1 MFVMYIIMQ
10 NLIHL
15 SKERFLYMT
24 TVIIAEDQKLLRES
38 FKNIIEN
45 NSDIKVVAS
54 ATNGKEAYN
63 LCKEYKPNV
72 VLMDLCM
79 PICNGTEATKLI
91 KADFPSIKVLILT
104 ASNDK
109 DDVASAISNGADG
122 YVLKNI
128 GTEELILSIK
138 SASLGLGIVDK
149 DLLDPI
155 VLNLRKENNKNKIVD
170 VSGINVSLTER
181 ELSIVSMIVDGK
193 DNKEIGASLFI
204 AEGTVKNIITEII
217 SKLQLKDRTQLAVY
231 AVRNELV

>member
-1 MFVMYIIMQ
+1 
-10 NLIHL
+10 
-15 SKERFLYMT
+15 MT
-24 TVIIAEDQKLLRES
+24 TIIIAEDQKLLRES

-54 ATNGKEAYN
+54 ATNGKEAYD
-63 LCKEYKPNV
+63 LCKKHKPDV
-72 VLMDLCM
+72 VLMDLSM

-91 KADFPSIKVLILT
+91 KTDFPSIKVLILT

-109 DDVASAISNGADG
+109 NDVTEAINNGADG

-128 GTEELILSIK
+128 GTEELILSIR
-138 SASLGLGIVDK
+138 STSLGLGIVDK
-149 DLLDPI
+149 NLLEPV
-155 VLNLRKENNKNKIVD
+155 VLNLSKENKKSGSITVD
-170 VSGINVSLTER
+170 VSGINVSLTKR
-181 ELSIVSMIVDGK
+181 ELNILSMIVDGK

>member
-1 MFVMYIIMQ
+1 
-10 NLIHL
+10 
-15 SKERFLYMT
+15 MT
-24 TVIIAEDQKLLRES
+24 TIIIAEDQKLLRES

-54 ATNGKEAYN
+54 ATNGKEAYE
-63 LCKEYKPNV
+63 LCKKHKPDV
-72 VLMDLCM
+72 VLMDLSM

-91 KADFPSIKVLILT
+91 KTDFPSTKVLILT

-109 DDVASAISNGADG
+109 NDVTEAINNGADG

-128 GTEELILSIK
+128 GTEELILSIR
-138 SASLGLGIVDK
+138 STSLGLGIVDK
-149 DLLDPI
+149 DLLEPM
-155 VLNLRKENNKNKIVD
+155 VLNFSKENKKSRSITVD

-181 ELSIVSMIVDGK
+181 ELNILSMIVDGK
-193 DNKEIGASLFI
+193 DNKEIGTSLFI

>member
-1 MFVMYIIMQ
+1 MQ

-15 SKERFLYMT
+15 GKEGFLYMT

-45 NSDIKVVAS
+45 NSDIKVVAC
-54 ATNGKEAYN
+54 AINGKEAYN
-63 LCKEYKPNV
+63 LCKEYKPDV
-72 VLMDLCM
+72 VLMDLSM

-91 KADFPSIKVLILT
+91 KADFPSVKVLMLT
-104 ASNDK
+104 ASDDK
-109 DDVASAISNGADG
+109 DDVTEAIINGADG

-138 SASLGLGIVDK
+138 STSLGLGIVDK
-149 DLLDPI
+149 NLFDPI
-155 VLNLRKENNKNKIVD
+155 ILNLRNENNKENHKTKNKIVD
-170 VSGINVSLTER
+170 ISGINVSLTER
-181 ELSIVSMIVDGK
+181 EINILTMIVDGK

>member
-1 MFVMYIIMQ
+1 MYIIMQ

-24 TVIIAEDQKLLRES
+24 TIIIAEDQKLLRES

-63 LCKEYKPNV
+63 LCKQYKPDV

-79 PICNGTEATKLI
+79 PVCNGTEATKLI
-91 KADFPSIKVLILT
+91 KIDFPSVKVLILT

-109 DDVASAISNGADG
+109 EDVTEAISNGADG

-138 SASLGLGIVDK
+138 STSLGLGIVDK
-149 DLLDPI
+149 DILDPLI
-155 VLNLRKENNKNKIVD
+155 LNLRKENKKKKKKTVQ

-181 ELSIVSMIVDGK
+181 ELRIVTMIVDGK

-231 AVRNELV
+231 AVRNQLV

>member
-1 MFVMYIIMQ
+1 
-10 NLIHL
+10 
-15 SKERFLYMT
+15 MT
-24 TVIIAEDQKLLRES
+24 RVIIAEDQKLLRES

-63 LCKEYKPNV
+63 LCKEYKPDV
-72 VLMDLCM
+72 VLMDLSM
-79 PICNGTEATKLI
+79 PICNGIEATKLI
-91 KADFPSIKVLILT
+91 KKEFPSVKVLILT

-109 DDVASAISNGADG
+109 MDVAEAIRNGADG

-138 SASLGLGIVDK
+138 SASLGLGVVDK
-149 DLLDPI
+149 DLLDP
-155 VLNLRKENNKNKIVD
+155 VLLNFSCKKKVSPKNGNITVD
-170 VSGINVSLTER
+170 ISGITVSLTER
-181 ELSIVSMIVDGK
+181 ELNIVSMIVDGK

>member
-1 MFVMYIIMQ
+1 MI
-10 NLIHL
+10 
-15 SKERFLYMT
+15 

-54 ATNGKEAYN
+54 ATNGKEAYD
-63 LCKEYKPNV
+63 LCKKYKPGV
-72 VLMDLCM
+72 VLMDLSM

-91 KADFPSIKVLILT
+91 KKDFPSVKVLILT
-104 ASNDK
+104 GSNDK
-109 DDVASAISNGADG
+109 ADVTEAICNGADG

-149 DLLDPI
+149 DLLDPVI
-155 VLNLRKENNKNKIVD
+155 LNISSETKENKKNGRVTVD
-170 VSGINVSLTER
+170 VSGITVSLTER
-181 ELSIVSMIVDGK
+181 EISIVSMIVEGK
-193 DNKEIGASLFI
+193 DNKEIGSSLFI